1 VKVSKLTQMVI
12 DMKGIS
18 TVLLE
23 MAMVSVYTIT
33 VIYTLAIGK
42 MNKSLVM
49 GPMMQRFK
57 ENIKDTGRRI

>member
-1 VKVSKLTQMVI
+1 MVI